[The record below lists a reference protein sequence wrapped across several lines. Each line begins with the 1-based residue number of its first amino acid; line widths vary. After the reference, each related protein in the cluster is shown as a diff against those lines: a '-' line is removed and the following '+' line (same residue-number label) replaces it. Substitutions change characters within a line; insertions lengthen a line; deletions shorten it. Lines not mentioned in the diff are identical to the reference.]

1 VNVDCPKGEL
11 KAEVIREDGTVIAPF
26 SLENCTPVNSDSTL
40 AAITWKNAPNLSEF
54 AGKPVRFRFT
64 LRRGSLYAF
73 WVSRDA
79 TGRSDGYVAGG
90 GPGYTGSTDTVGG
103 LK

>member
-1 VNVDCPKGEL
+1 VNADCPKGEL
-11 KAEVIREDGTVIAPF
+11 RAEILALDGKVIAPYT
-26 SLENCTPVNSDSTL
+26 LENCTTFSGDKTCHR
-40 AAITWKNAPNLSEF
+40 LSWTGGD
-54 AGKPVRFRFT
+54 ACPANTPVRFRFS

-90 GPGYTGSTDTVGG
+90 GPGYTGPTDTVGA